1 MEAEKTERI
10 DNLIES
16 EKITDLPHSVA
27 TLIKNFSP
35 LRSQRVKSSENNY
48 VLRSLDKLKSCDL
61 KSLRFR
67 EKLEHLKSA
76 MTLYEH
82 M

>member
-1 MEAEKTERI
+1 MRGINTQRPSKVLEAEKTERI
-10 DNLIES
+10 DNFIES

-48 VLRSLDKLKSCDL
+48 VLV
-61 KSLRFR
+61 RFR
-67 EKLEHLKSA
+67 FITFISGLWIS
-76 MTLYEH
+76 
-82 M
+82 

>member
-1 MEAEKTERI
+1 MEEKTERI

-48 VLRSLDKLKSCDL
+48 VLV
-61 KSLRFR
+61 RFR
-67 EKLEHLKSA
+67 FITFISGLWISYNLV
-76 MTLYEH
+76 T
-82 M
+82 